1 MSGRTARRAGP
12 GLRTKLAASYVAVV
26 LLVGA
31 IMLLTVQLTAPLFYR
46 EHVQQMQRSF
56 GVLNVPRMRA
66 ELEDGFNR
74 AFGSALVAAGL
85 VAFPAALAASAFV
98 SRRILRPVRRVVR
111 ASARIADGRYDERL
125 PDLGGDELGE
135 LAESFNRMA
144 AALEATEARRVELIG
159 VVAHELRTPLAGIR
173 GYAQGVLDGVFGTDR
188 ALPLV
193 MREAARLARLVDD
206 LSMLTRAES
215 GVVPIQPT
223 VVALGPLARDALA
236 RLTPL
241 FEAKGLRLEV
251 DERGPIEVVADADRL
266 VQVLTNL
273 LSNAL
278 RHTQAGRVTLRVA
291 QRDGLGALEV
301 TDTGEGIA
309 AEDLPRV
316 FERFYRAERSRARDA
331 GDESVGTGVG
341 LTVSRHLVEA
351 MGGELRAFSVPGQGA
366 TFTVLLPLASRVR
379 A

>member
-1 MSGRTARRAGP
+1 MSGRAGP

-46 EHVQQMQRSF
+46 EHVEQMQRSF
-56 GVLNVPRMRA
+56 GVLNIPRMRG
-66 ELEDGFNR
+66 ELEGGFNR
-74 AFGSALVAAGL
+74 AFGSALVVAGL
-85 VAFPAALAASAFV
+85 VAFPAALVVSTFV
-98 SRRILRPVRRVVR
+98 SRRIVRPVRRVSR
-111 ASARIADGRYDERL
+111 ASARIADGNYGERL
-125 PDLGGDELGE
+125 PDLGSDELGE
-135 LAESFNRMA
+135 LAASFNRMA

-173 GYAQGVLDGVFGTDR
+173 GYAQGVLDGVFGVDR

-193 MREAARLARLVDD
+193 MRETRRLTRLVDD

-215 GVVPIQPT
+215 GVVPIHPT
-223 VVALGPLARDALA
+223 PVSLGPLARDALA
-236 RLTPL
+236 RLSPL
-241 FEAKGLRLEV
+241 FDARGIGLEI
-251 DERGPIEVVADADRL
+251 DERHPVTVLADEDRL

-278 RHTQAGRVTLRVA
+278 RHTPSGRVTVRVA
-291 QRDGLGALEV
+291 ERDGRGTLQVA
-301 TDTGEGIA
+301 DTGEGIA
-309 AEDLPRV
+309 PQDLPRV
-316 FERFYRAERSRARDA
+316 FERFYRADRSRARDA
-331 GDESVGTGVG
+331 DDESVGAGVG

-351 MGGELRAFSVPGQGA
+351 MGGELRVSSVLGEGA
-366 TFTVLLPLASRVR
+366 TFTVFLPLSAPAR